1 MPKTAEKIYSMK
13 EFRRI
18 PVSSQGQV
26 TLPKALREQLG
37 VRANKPTHINIFVKS
52 DGIVTIEPEPTVEQL
67 LGILKTGAG
76 MKPANMYELREVMAN
91 ERNRQ
96 LGYNSKE

>member
-1 MPKTAEKIYSMK
+1 MPKIAEKLYGMK
-13 EFRRI
+13 EYRRI

-37 VRANKPTHINIFVKS
+37 VSSNKPTHINIFVKS
-52 DGIVTIEPEPTVEQL
+52 DGLITIEAEPAVEQL
-67 LGILKTGAG
+67 FGILKTGAG
-76 MKPANMYELREVMAN
+76 MKPANMCELREVMAN
-91 ERNRQ
+91 ERTRK

>member
-1 MPKTAEKIYSMK
+1 MPKTAEKIYRMK

-37 VRANKPTHINIFVKS
+37 VRSNKPTHINIFVKS

-67 LGILKTGAG
+67 FGILKTGAG

-96 LGYNSKE
+96 LGYSSKE